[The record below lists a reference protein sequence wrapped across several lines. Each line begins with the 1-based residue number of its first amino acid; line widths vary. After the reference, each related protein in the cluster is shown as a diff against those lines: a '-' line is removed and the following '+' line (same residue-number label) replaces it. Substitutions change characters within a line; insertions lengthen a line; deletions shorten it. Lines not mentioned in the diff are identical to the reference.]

1 MLSKIASSGRLVPV
15 GQSVLKTPHLS
26 LLGSL
31 SLACVKSIKCGLLS
45 VRSRGLASCTAV
57 NVLWVRSICDETSY
71 SWEMGNCH
79 VDLILL
85 SRHLES
91 HSCDPLLV
99 LQGFIVSPVQN

>member
-45 VRSRGLASCTAV
+45 VRGLASCTAV
-57 NVLWVRSICDETSY
+57 NVLWARSICNETSY